1 MNPSLGQETGPGC
14 VQKGRSGRQSWPLR
28 PEPLGVFATSG
39 WWRGFG
45 IVYETSCQ
53 RADAGDGVAERRL
66 LDRVSQRSRGPP
78 KPSHAQAFPPGTDC
92 SLVTQS

>member
-1 MNPSLGQETGPGC
+1 MRAEGAFGKTVVAPAPGAT
-14 VQKGRSGRQSWPLR
+14 R
-28 PEPLGVFATSG
+28 GVCDLWLVA
-39 WWRGFG
+39 GFLG